1 MSRGQSYS
9 FFIIEIIYFTLLEE
23 RKALMLGVLLNL
35 MFYMISFST
44 PRRFFFS
51 GGWWMVCILIMTVPN
66 LSTCSWISSPTRV
79 DAWEIVY
86 TSHVQKAYRE
96 TINPK
101 ELKTWTP
108 STTHYPQNIIKVF
121 GRIVRSYSNTRQ

>member
-9 FFIIEIIYFTLLEE
+9 FSIIKIIYFTLVEE

-66 LSTCSWISSPTRV
+66 LSTCSWISSPTRL

-108 STTHYPQNIIKVF
+108 STTHYPQSKIKVF
-121 GRIVRSYSNTRQ
+121 GRILRSYSNRRQ

>member
-1 MSRGQSYS
+1 MGRGQSYS

-44 PRRFFFS
+44 PRRFFFTVD
-51 GGWWMVCILIMTVPN
+51 GVHFKLIMTVPN

-86 TSHVQKAYRE
+86 TSHVQKAYARNNQSKR
-96 TINPK
+96 T
-101 ELKTWTP
+101 
-108 STTHYPQNIIKVF
+108 
-121 GRIVRSYSNTRQ
+121 